1 LEEKNL
7 SDIDIHANG
16 FAERNIDFFYL
27 IGILWRYKIFI
38 ISTTFVVGVLS
49 IIYVLVVTPQYM
61 SVVTLYPVNKEDGGP
76 LKQLAMSLGISNK
89 TSGYYIYD
97 VLMSKRISSEI
108 VYTKYKSE
116 FFPDSVNL
124 IQFWELEDLP
134 VSKNRILELAI
145 RNLSGAVLIKEDKET
160 SLINLSVVTKDKH
173 ISKAVAEKYCEAT
186 INYLNNEEQTSIKQS
201 ILFTENRLLD
211 VRKKLLQDENDYVEF
226 KKINART
233 NSPFLS
239 MEEKRKVQDVELIRS
254 VVVLLEKQ
262 LELLRIEEV
271 KEKPIINILD
281 KPDLRDKPVK
291 PKKREVVMIN
301 TIISFFAS
309 FIIVIINEKAKKY
322 RIYEKLI
329 NEIKTK

>member
-1 LEEKNL
+1 
-7 SDIDIHANG
+7 
-16 FAERNIDFFYL
+16 
-27 IGILWRYKIFI
+27 
-38 ISTTFVVGVLS
+38 
-49 IIYVLVVTPQYM
+49 
-61 SVVTLYPVNKEDGGP
+61 
-76 LKQLAMSLGISNK
+76 
-89 TSGYYIYD
+89 
-97 VLMSKRISSEI
+97 
-108 VYTKYKSE
+108 
-116 FFPDSVNL
+116 
-124 IQFWELEDLP
+124 
-134 VSKNRILELAI
+134 
-145 RNLSGAVLIKEDKET
+145 
-160 SLINLSVVTKDKH
+160 
-173 ISKAVAEKYCEAT
+173 
-186 INYLNNEEQTSIKQS
+186 
-201 ILFTENRLLD
+201 
-211 VRKKLLQDENDYVEF
+211 
-226 KKINART
+226 
-233 NSPFLS
+233 